1 LYLRGHVAGCAPAA
15 TVINMNAMRKGG
27 GIAAVL
33 VGAMAVSGC
42 GAAERDGTETVA
54 DSGPP
59 AATTA
64 AAKPTE
70 VQVNRSYWYGGFKV
84 TLGTARLSPAATG
97 GDGPPVVAIDATFQ
111 NLSRDRDDATPTEDL
126 LLTSGSDSYGDLSEA
141 HAELPE
147 VPAQRSKT
155 GVIAIEVD
163 DKFDLTQ
170 AVLTVGEPRFR
181 QAVVPL
187 ARPDGA
193 ILLEPR
199 PIKVEGRVYPR
210 GSSKEVFITVTGGE
224 VRADDWANLAQ
235 APSGQEYVLISFT
248 ATNEGAAGMTYVFDR
263 DLTLV
268 KPDGTKA
275 GNAGS
280 CSRAQVY
287 VQPNSTVKPDG
298 QACFEVT
305 APAAGAYRFV
315 WLNKESEGLRFSID

>member
-1 LYLRGHVAGCAPAA
+1 
-15 TVINMNAMRKGG
+15 MNAMRRGG
-27 GIAAVL
+27 GIVAVL
-33 VGAMAVSGC
+33 VGALAVSGC
-42 GAAERDGTETVA
+42 GAAERDGTETV
-54 DSGPP
+54 DSSGPAP
-59 AATTA
+59 TATA
-64 AAKPTE
+64 AAAGRTE
-70 VQVNRSYWYGGFKV
+70 VQVDRSYWYGGFKV
-84 TLGTARLSPAATG
+84 TLGTARLSPEATG
-97 GDGPPVVAIDATFQ
+97 GDASPVVAIDATFQ
-111 NLSRDRDDATPTEDL
+111 NLSRDRDAAPTEEL
-126 LLTSGSDSYGDLSEA
+126 LLTSGSESYDELSRA
-141 HAELPE
+141 HADLPE

-163 DKFDLTQ
+163 DRFDLTQ
-170 AVLTVGEPRFR
+170 AVLTVGEPRSR

-199 PIKVEGRVYPR
+199 PIKVEGRVYPKGR
-210 GSSKEVFITVTGGE
+210 KDVFITVTGGE
-224 VRADDWANLAQ
+224 VRADDWANLVQ

-248 ATNEGAAGMTYVFDR
+248 ATNKGAAGMTYVFDR

-280 CSRAQVY
+280 CSRAQVH

-315 WLNKESEGLRFSID
+315 WDNKESEGLRFSID